1 LRFLLLTLLRILQF
15 AVDVIGWGLILVLGL
30 RVWCV
35 VSPTAGI
42 NKLGIVAALKE
53 RLDPNLTML
62 GSWIGARWPMT
73 SGPGRFFPLALALL
87 GWGALIVVRRAVDRM
102 RFQVIEA
109 ADVVRS
115 ARRVRKAED
124 EESVSTAS
132 GKDRDKL
139 LQQYREIE
147 KKLHTARR
155 LRCAF
160 LNIDVVGSTKM
171 KAGESL
177 TNIAASFQAY
187 EEMLRKIFQTRK
199 AWKQSWTPDGVLI
212 CFQELNPAVRAAQ
225 DVVLSLKQFNST
237 ENRLR
242 VPFRVRC
249 GIGEGEVAIFDDTNL
264 STFSDPAVD
273 TAAHMQKDARP
284 NALCLGEDAW
294 GALADQTGFYMTGR
308 SVDQRNVFEWSTEPP
323 LQPQESLV
331 GAAYATPTPTPTPPL
346 SSQPG
351 AAPRSVVPQPFI
363 APRADTS
370 FEPTIVTS
378 PTAAQSTRTIGRYE
392 IVEELGRGAMGAV
405 YKARDPQIG
414 RTVALKVILSRG
426 LMSDEM
432 RTQKERFYREARAAG
447 KLLHPGI
454 VAVYDVAEDAHGSP
468 YLVME
473 YVEGT
478 TLDKAMSPGGP
489 AQSYTFAQRL
499 GLAIE
504 IAGALD
510 YAHRNGVIHRDI
522 KPANILMTRDGHP
535 KIADFGIA
543 KLIGTQATIGGA
555 LLGTPAFV
563 SPEQLTGAAADA
575 RSDIFSLGVMLY
587 WLFTG
592 ERPFSG
598 DTLTAVSYKVMHTT
612 PTPARQLNWALPEE
626 LDKILSRAM
635 AKDPGARFQ
644 TAAEF
649 AAALQSLRDS
659 RS

>member
-1 LRFLLLTLLRILQF
+1 MRFLLLTLLRILQF
-15 AVDVIGWGLILVLGL
+15 AVDFIGWGLVLALGV

-35 VSPTAGI
+35 LSPAAGI
-42 NKLGIVAALKE
+42 NRLDIVVALKQW
-53 RLDPNLTML
+53 LDPNLTSI
-62 GSWIGARWPMT
+62 GSWIGTRWPMT

-87 GWGALIVVRRAVDRM
+87 AWGALIVVHRALDRM

-124 EESVSTAS
+124 RESAVTTAS
-132 GKDRDKL
+132 GKDREKL

-225 DVVLSLKQFNST
+225 DVLLALQQFNST
-237 ENRLR
+237 ENKLR
-242 VPFRVRC
+242 MPFRVRC
-249 GIGEGEVAIFDDTNL
+249 GIGHGEVAIFDDTNL

-284 NALCLGEDAW
+284 NALCLGEDVW

-308 SVDQRNVFEWSTEPP
+308 SVDHRNVFEWSTEPP
-323 LQPQESLV
+323 PTQEESLV
-331 GAAYATPTPTPTPPL
+331 GTAYATPTPTPPL

-351 AAPRSVVPQPFI
+351 AAPRSVAPQPMI
-363 APRADTS
+363 APRADAS
-370 FEPTIVTS
+370 FEPTIVTT
-378 PTAAQSTRTIGRYE
+378 PAAAQAVRTIGRYE

-405 YKARDPQIG
+405 YKATDPQIG
-414 RTVALKVILSRG
+414 RTVALKVILPRG

-454 VAVYDVAEDAHGSP
+454 VAIYDVAEDSHGSP

-499 GLAIE
+499 SLAIE

-543 KLIGTQATIGGA
+543 KLIGSQSTIGGA
-555 LLGTPAFV
+555 VLGTPAFV
-563 SPEQLTGAAADA
+563 SPEQLTGAAADG

-598 DTLTAVSYKVMHTT
+598 DTLTAVSYKVVHTT
-612 PTPARQLNWALPEE
+612 PAPARQLNWALPEE

-649 AAALQSLRDS
+649 AAALQSLAH
-659 RS
+659 